1 MNSVSKTAALL
12 TAGGIIPFVALS
24 KPAQSLLVDTNS
36 IINASGVQVWMGR
49 KTFNSKEMQVTY
61 GAVILSFVGAPHW
74 GMAMSQ
80 LTVNRRWNAARLV
93 WGVIPSLIAWP
104 CASMPTPKSQNTLS
118 VGLGIGIC
126 DGRVFFRQR
135 IDAKG
140 LSTFESSSNPYRNYV
155 ITDKRVV
162 IFFLKKS
169 QKFKSK
175 G

>member
-118 VGLGIGIC
+118 VGLALAFAM
-126 DGRVFFRQR
+126 DVFFS
-135 IDAKG
+135 AKG
-140 LSTFESSSNPYRNYV
+140 LTPRGYLLLRAPPTLIGIMSLQTNVS
-155 ITDKRVV
+155 
-162 IFFLKKS
+162 
-169 QKFKSK
+169 
-175 G
+175 